1 MFSHQ
6 PTTASSHPG
15 EFQQK
20 EIRGL
25 KRLRNFLSGL
35 FIVVPL
41 GLFAYLGYGVYLNF
55 TERRI
60 SDKSFF
66 EFALPLLGVLLLLFL
81 VFFPIILFTRYRV
94 NRFIKLLHEIDTEHL
109 LLYQQYTKVVPRLST
124 NIPPYLFC
132 ENGIIIPKMLAIE
145 RVRYSDIME
154 ISHKTFKSGRTY
166 GTTITLE
173 TYNSQK
179 HHISFFLGEK
189 LSFFLNAIAQ
199 KNLHIPVIKKN

>member
-6 PTTASSHPG
+6 PATATSHLNN
-15 EFQQK
+15 FKQK

-41 GLFAYLGYGVYLNF
+41 GLFAYLGYEVYLNF
-55 TERRI
+55 IERRI

-66 EFALPLLGVLLLLFL
+66 EFALPLSGVLLLLFL
-81 VFFPIILFTRYRV
+81 VFLPVILLIRYRV
-94 NRFIKLLHEIDTEHL
+94 NRFIKLLHETDTEHL
-109 LLYQQYTKVVPRLST
+109 LLYQQYTRAVARLSA
-124 NIPPYLFC
+124 NIPPYLFS
-132 ENGIIIPKMLAIE
+132 ENGIIIPKLLSVD

-173 TYNSQK
+173 TYNNQK
-179 HHISFFLGEK
+179 YHISFFQGEK

-199 KNLHIPVIKKN
+199 KHLHIPVIKKK

>member
-1 MFSHQ
+1 MFSYQ
-6 PTTASSHPG
+6 PGIDTG
-15 EFQQK
+15 NLNEFKQK

-25 KRLRNFLSGL
+25 KRLRNFLAG
-35 FIVVPL
+35 FFVVVPF
-41 GLFAYLGYGVYLNF
+41 GLFAYMVYAVYMNF
-55 TERRI
+55 IERDIRN
-60 SDKSFF
+60 KTFF

-94 NRFIKLLHEIDTEHL
+94 NRFIKLLYEIDTEHL
-109 LLYQQYTKVVPRLST
+109 LLYQQYTRAVPRLSP
-124 NIPPYLFC
+124 NIPPYLLSSKD
-132 ENGIIIPKMLAIE
+132 IIIPKMFSID
-145 RVRYSDIME
+145 RVPYSDIME

-173 TYNSQK
+173 TYNNQK

-199 KNLHIPVIKKN
+199 KQLHIPVIKKN